1 MDRLGLVDLV
11 YLEFLVVLLPLLDQ
25 LDPLDLA
32 LLGFQSNRLDLY
44 FLEVPVCPEFLVD
57 RLGLLCRLALVLLG
71 FLGGQLVPVCL
82 EFLVTPVNQLDPLLP
97 LRLAHLV
104 CLEFLVGLPAR
115 LAPVPLAHLAGRL
128 GRLLLPAPGFLV
140 DLADQSDRLL
150 LVSLVDLEC
159 LDHPLDPL
167 PPLVPVLLANLLHQL
182 LRSVPGFLVP
192 LEFQSLLL
200 LRSLRLPL
208 LLQSDQL
215 DPLVILLDRLDQLD
229 LLVDQLDRLLQS
241 GLLQNLSDQL
251 SQ

>member
-1 MDRLGLVDLV
+1 MD
-11 YLEFLVVLLPLLDQ
+11 
-25 LDPLDLA
+25 
-32 LLGFQSNRLDLY
+32 
-44 FLEVPVCPEFLVD
+44 
-57 RLGLLCRLALVLLG
+57 
-71 FLGGQLVPVCL
+71 
-82 EFLVTPVNQLDPLLP
+82 
-97 LRLAHLV
+97 
-104 CLEFLVGLPAR
+104 R
-115 LAPVPLAHLAGRL
+115 LAPVPLALL
-128 GRLLLPAPGFLV
+128 VDQSDRLLLPVPGFLV

-200 LRSLRLPL
+200 LRSLLLPL

-215 DPLVILLDRLDQLD
+215 DPWCILLDRLDQLD

-241 GLLQNLSDQL
+241 GQLQNLSDQL
-251 SQ
+251 SQWLLLGQLDLDHLVNRLDQSDRLHLALLVFLVFLLDLPAPSLLGTL

>member
-71 FLGGQLVPVCL
+71 FLG
-82 EFLVTPVNQLDPLLP
+82 
-97 LRLAHLV
+97 
-104 CLEFLVGLPAR
+104 
-115 LAPVPLAHLAGRL
+115 
-128 GRLLLPAPGFLV
+128 
-140 DLADQSDRLL
+140 
-150 LVSLVDLEC
+150 
-159 LDHPLDPL
+159 
-167 PPLVPVLLANLLHQL
+167 
-182 LRSVPGFLVP
+182 
-192 LEFQSLLL
+192 
-200 LRSLRLPL
+200 
-208 LLQSDQL
+208 DQL